1 MTSPC
6 ETATIVI
13 SQPKNDECT
22 IGLDSAY
29 QQIDAYD
36 TFSYAQNTPRMCGD
50 IYMDQVKGTEN
61 MEVYSAFNLNQVAVD
76 GEFKLDLTLTANE
89 TKYEGTYDL

>member
-1 MTSPC
+1 
-6 ETATIVI
+6 
-13 SQPKNDECT
+13 
-22 IGLDSAY
+22 
-29 QQIDAYD
+29 
-36 TFSYAQNTPRMCGD
+36 MCGD

-76 GEFKLDLTLTANE
+76 GEFKLDLTLTASE